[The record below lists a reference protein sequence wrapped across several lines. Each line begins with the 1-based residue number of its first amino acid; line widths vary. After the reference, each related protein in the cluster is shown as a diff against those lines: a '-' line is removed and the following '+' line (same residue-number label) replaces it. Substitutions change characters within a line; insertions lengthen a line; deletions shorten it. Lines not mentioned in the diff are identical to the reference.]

1 MRKMAPLNKRIERG
15 TILVAEPFMLDPN
28 FRRAVV
34 IICDYTSDEGTV
46 GFILNK
52 PIEMKVNELV
62 ADFPEFDANVHYG
75 GPVATDTIHYIHR
88 SGDILDD
95 SIKIG
100 EGMYWGG
107 SFEKL
112 KFLIKS
118 ELIKP
123 GDIRFYIGYSGWST
137 GQLEAEMEIGSW
149 VLNESHPNYVF
160 KSKHDELWSQTL
172 INKGSTFSVI
182 SQMPD
187 SFNLN

>member
-1 MRKMAPLNKRIERG
+1 MAPLKYRLERG

-34 IICDYTSDEGTV
+34 ILCDHTPDEGTV

-52 PIEMKVNELV
+52 PIQMNVNELI
-62 ADFPEFDANVHYG
+62 ADFPEFDATVHYG

-88 SGDILDD
+88 NGEIVDD
-95 SIKIG
+95 SIQIG
-100 EGMYWGG
+100 DGMYWGG

-112 KFLIKS
+112 KFLIES
-118 ELIKP
+118 NLIKP
-123 GDIRFYIGYSGWST
+123 NDIRFYIGYSGWSP
-137 GQLEAEMEIGSW
+137 GQLDDEMEIGSW
-149 VLNESHPNYVF
+149 VTNDSHPNYVF

-172 INKGSTFSVI
+172 INKGNTFSVI